1 MEAKKLVTEIKK
13 ESKAKNKAIKGE
25 EKIDSNLKLKKME
38 KKIELILKGLGCADC
53 AAKIE
58 REVNKLSNIQE
69 ARLDFLSEK
78 LTIITE
84 QDGVESEIIRSVN
97 KIINQIEPEVRVST
111 EEEVGMPER
120 LEEENN
126 NLQKRIIKLI
136 VGSSFF
142 VVALLFDLSFL
153 HQLILYGT
161 SYLIIGGTVV
171 LKAIKNIGNGQVFD
185 ENFLMTIA
193 TSGAFAIGEFPE
205 AVAVMLFYKVGEIF
219 QARAVDHSRR
229 SIKSLLE
236 IKADYANLKVGD
248 QIKQVPS
255 EKIEVG
261 DIVIIKAGD
270 KVPVDGRVIDG
281 EARIDTSALTGESV
295 PQKIT
300 VGDEILSGFINQDGV
315 LTVRVEKEFNNSA
328 VAKVL
333 DLVENAAAKKAPT
346 ENFITKFA
354 RYYTPLVVAGAFLVA
369 TIPPLF
375 TGEAFSIWFYRA
387 LVFLVISC
395 PCALV
400 ISIPLGFFGGIGAA
414 SKNGILVKGGNY
426 LEALNNVKQVVFDKT
441 GTLTEGVFQVIEVDT
456 QPGWTEEE
464 VLELAA
470 IIELNSNHPIAKS
483 IVEACPTEVSSEV
496 INNYREIS
504 GQGLTATVK
513 GKELL
518 VGNQKL
524 LTAAG
529 VQFEASDF
537 KGTAV
542 YVSYGQEVLG
552 TILISDQVKPDAQG
566 AIESLRELKVE
577 QLTMLTG
584 DRKQAA
590 LQVKD
595 YLKLDQYYAELLPEN
610 KVELMESFIQEK
622 EEGGKVVFVGD
633 GINDA
638 PVLARSD
645 IGVAMGGLGS
655 DAAIEAADVVLMTD
669 EPTKL
674 VEAIKIARFTR
685 RVVWQNIILA
695 LGVKGIILIMGLFG
709 LTTMWAAIF
718 ADVGVA
724 LLAIFNALRIIMSQK
739 FN

>member
-13 ESKAKNKAIKGE
+13 ESKAKDKVIEGV
-25 EKIDSNLKLKKME
+25 EKIDSKLKPD
-38 KKIELILKGLGCADC
+38 KKEESMKLRLEGLGCADC

-58 REVNKLSNIQE
+58 REVKQLSNVQE
-69 ARLDFLSEK
+69 ARLDFISEK
-78 LTIITE
+78 LTIIFKK
-84 QDGVESEIIRSVN
+84 DVVSSEIIESVK
-97 KIINQIEPEVRVST
+97 KIVNRIEPEVRVSAEQQIKT
-111 EEEVGMPER
+111 SETKEEKS
-120 LEEENN
+120 NN
-126 NLQKRIIKLI
+126 FRNKMIKLI
-136 VGSSFF
+136 VGSSLF
-142 VVALLFDLSFL
+142 VVALLFEVSFL
-153 HQLILYGT
+153 QSLALYGS

-171 LKAIKNIGNGQVFD
+171 LKAIKNIGKGQLFD

-193 TSGAFAIGEFPE
+193 TIGAFAIGEFPE

-236 IKADYANLKVGD
+236 IKADYANLKIGD
-248 QIKQVPS
+248 QIKQVAP
-255 EKIEVG
+255 EELEVG
-261 DIVIIKAGD
+261 DIIVLKAGD
-270 KVPVDGRVIDG
+270 KVPVDGEVIDG
-281 EARIDTSALTGESV
+281 AARVDTSALTGESV

-300 VGDEILSGFINQDGV
+300 AGDEILSGFINQDGA
-315 LTVRVEKEFNNSA
+315 LKVRVTKEFNDSA

-369 TIPPLF
+369 IIPPLF
-375 TGEAFSIWFYRA
+375 MGEAFSLWFYRA

-426 LEALNNVKQVVFDKT
+426 LEALNSVKQVVFDKT
-441 GTLTEGVFQVIEVDT
+441 GTLTEGVFQVVEINN
-456 QPGWTEEE
+456 QAGWTEEE

-470 IIELNSNHPIAKS
+470 MIELNSNHPIAKS
-483 IVEACPTEVSSEV
+483 IVEACPTEVNNKM
-496 INNYREIS
+496 IDNYREIS
-504 GQGLTATVK
+504 GQGVTATVK

-524 LTAAG
+524 LNAAG
-529 VQFEASDF
+529 IEFETCNF
-537 KGTAV
+537 KGTEV
-542 YVSYGQEVLG
+542 YVSYGQEFIG
-552 TILISDQVKPDAQG
+552 TILISDQIKSDAKGAVKA
-566 AIESLRELKVE
+566 LRELKVDN
-577 QLTMLTG
+577 LAMLTG
-584 DRKQAA
+584 DLKQVA

-595 YLKLDQYYAELLPEN
+595 HLNLDEYYAELLPEN
-610 KVELMESFIQEK
+610 KVELMEQFIEGK
-622 EEGGKVVFVGD
+622 EEGAKVIFVGD

-709 LTTMWAAIF
+709 MTTMWAAIF

-724 LLAIFNALRIIMSQK
+724 LLAIFNALRIIMNK
-739 FN
+739 EFN

>member
-1 MEAKKLVTEIKK
+1 
-13 ESKAKNKAIKGE
+13 
-25 EKIDSNLKLKKME
+25 ME